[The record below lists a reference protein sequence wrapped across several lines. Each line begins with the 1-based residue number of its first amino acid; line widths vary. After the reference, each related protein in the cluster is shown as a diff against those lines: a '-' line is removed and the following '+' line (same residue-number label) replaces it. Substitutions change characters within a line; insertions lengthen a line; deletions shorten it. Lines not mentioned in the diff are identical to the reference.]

1 MDLEI
6 MGQKKM
12 NGSKVHVH
20 GRLEQSID
28 LEYERLPLRNFQT
41 IWFKELRKLLAKELS
56 LFILL
61 VNYNFWFLFQDTV
74 ENK

>member
-12 NGSKVHVH
+12 NGGKVHIH
-20 GRLEQSID
+20 GRLEQIIE
-28 LEYERLPLRNFQT
+28 LEYEKLLFRSFQT

-74 ENK
+74 QNK